1 MELGYNEF
9 GYDKHVYNKHG
20 YSKHCLIKK
29 KKVVLYEV
37 CRLKK
42 PIFKRRSLAEI
53 VKK

>member
-29 KKVVLYEV
+29 KTDEWFYMIYVGSKSQ
-37 CRLKK
+37 
-42 PIFKRRSLAEI
+42 FSNAEI
-53 VKK
+53 T